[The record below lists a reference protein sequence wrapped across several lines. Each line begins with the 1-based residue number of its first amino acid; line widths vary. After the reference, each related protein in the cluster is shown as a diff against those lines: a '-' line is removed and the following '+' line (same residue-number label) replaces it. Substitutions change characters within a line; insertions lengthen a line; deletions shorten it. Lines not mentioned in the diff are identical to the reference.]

1 MVLRSIDPSNPGLV
15 HHVVCNQD
23 FMSAFAVDAAV
34 KAVMEVAVGDAD
46 PISIDADISN
56 LMTDRGKMCNY
67 SKSLLHAALIVKIKT
82 WQEPAVLVR
91 HLAVKTCKRLIRHLF
106 DVSCCQKYQEGYECP
121 PLGLALFA
129 IYDAQAA

>member
-1 MVLRSIDPSNPGLV
+1 
-15 HHVVCNQD
+15 
-23 FMSAFAVDAAV
+23 MSAFAVDAAV

-67 SKSLLHAALIVKIKT
+67 SKSLLRAALIVKIKT
-82 WQEPAVLVR
+82 WQEPTEAKPAVLVR